1 MERKAL
7 TVPLFKYS
15 SLNPA
20 EAATSKSFVCVLIRS
35 NAHPLIPSDD
45 LMLSTVSLMTSLGS
59 FNFDNDLVILMS
71 VS

>member
-20 EAATSKSFVCVLIRS
+20 EAATSKSFVCES
-35 NAHPLIPSDD
+35 HPEAMRTP
-45 LMLSTVSLMTSLGS
+45 
-59 FNFDNDLVILMS
+59 
-71 VS
+71 